1 MPLALFFS
9 CLLSVT
15 NLKIKLFYFTVNMHA
30 IVFWFS
36 EQLLYSD
43 TVIKQLRKYLIKILK
58 SYSSLVAVAVSSI
71 LELFLSLQH
80 YNIFSC
86 KVTYK
91 LN

>member
-71 LELFLSLQH
+71 LELFLSLKH

>member
-1 MPLALFFS
+1 
-9 CLLSVT
+9 
-15 NLKIKLFYFTVNMHA
+15 MHA

-80 YNIFSC
+80 NIFSC